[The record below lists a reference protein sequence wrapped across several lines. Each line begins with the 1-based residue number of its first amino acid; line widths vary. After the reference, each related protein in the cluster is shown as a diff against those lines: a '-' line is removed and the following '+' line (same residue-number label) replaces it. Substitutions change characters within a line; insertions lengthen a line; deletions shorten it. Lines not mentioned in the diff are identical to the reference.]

1 MCIQCQ
7 FNSKKVCD
15 YLINRIGLN
24 FPKNNCYIPN
34 NILNK
39 SILLKSCIRGLFDT
53 DGGLHK
59 HHKYSTQL
67 QFTNKSLPLIKSLR
81 FGLIKLGYKPSN
93 IGINHLEFNTF
104 QLYLFNRDVKKYFR
118 EIGSNNPKNNIK
130 FEEWINKGMMP
141 SNSEIFGKTVNKKL
155 FSGLGVQI

>member
-1 MCIQCQ
+1 M
-7 FNSKKVCD
+7 
-15 YLINRIGLN
+15 
-24 FPKNNCYIPN
+24 
-34 NILNK
+34 
-39 SILLKSCIRGLFDT
+39 
-53 DGGLHK
+53 
-59 HHKYSTQL
+59 
-67 QFTNKSLPLIKSLR
+67 
-81 FGLIKLGYKPSN
+81 IKLGYKPSN